1 MDQDNPLLSHPFFSE
16 PVVNPERAREA
27 PPLDERVSALNEPLP
42 EPLTGRE
49 TLKDVGQAALAGA
62 AKGAA
67 GVAIGGPGSIG
78 STVSD
83 VLNLGKGAGAYL
95 GEKLDILSPEERAK
109 MAAEPVISG
118 QTPEEKAGLVD
129 PITGW
134 PTYKAVTESFKPMA
148 KAAGAEALA
157 YEPKSPQ
164 GKIAETAAEFA
175 TQGAPGAVRTL
186 PGRLTTGAASGAG
199 SELAARSA
207 QGDEEA
213 YNRAVGALAG
223 AGIGAVGAGVA
234 GSIVKATKALAMPE
248 SVGAKGLAEAYAAD
262 LRRGNAAMTP
272 EQVAAAQAR
281 GVEISFADMGG
292 PEVKKV
298 LGRAAESTA
307 ANQELAAARNEFVN
321 ERKRQSG
328 ARLSGDITSQFGGN
342 LDAPAL
348 QQLQEQSGKLI
359 RDQVYGV
366 ARSAP
371 EAQAINQANFSSLLD
386 RPTFQDAMKRA
397 EKTAVD
403 APDFNIKPPQ
413 TIPGTPG
420 TEQTF
425 QQTPR
430 GLVEVPGTPTIPD
443 RVVPGNLSYWDQ
455 VQRELRSMSEV
466 EARRGDN
473 TAKATIDAMREDLL
487 KKLDKVPGYKDARGT
502 AFETFQAASAPEAGA
517 KFFANMDAFKRSDLR
532 QAFEKMNP
540 EQKELFAAGFA
551 SKLNEVAAGGNVSGL
566 AKKFTTD
573 NNFKERALAVL
584 GPERYAKIQGS
595 VMSEDLLS
603 KIKELRFIEQGS
615 GIRQA
620 IGAGAGATG
629 DLGLEALVS
638 GIHGMSPDVA
648 MKAAIGAAIGAA
660 GQTVLSATEKRIAST
675 ILPLAVSTDPKDTAR
690 LGMLAM
696 RSPAVGDILNK
707 FSTAITNT
715 ITAAQE
721 RTSSREGRAT
731 GGAVNLMALS
741 KAAKKHVTQSTEGL
755 LDEDDSTVTRA
766 LEVANK
772 HI

>member
-1 MDQDNPLLSHPFFSE
+1 MEQDNPLLEHPFFSE
-16 PVVNPERAREA
+16 PVIDPNRARQALTLE
-27 PPLDERVSALNEPLP
+27 DRVSSLNEPLP
-42 EPLTGRE
+42 EPLTGKE
-49 TLKDVGQAALAGA
+49 VLKDVGQSALTGL

-78 STVSD
+78 STASD
-83 VLNLGKGAGAYL
+83 VLNLVKGAGAYL
-95 GEKLDILSPEERAK
+95 GEKMDIISPEERQR

-148 KAAGAEALA
+148 KAAGVEMLA
-157 YEPKSPQ
+157 HEPQSPQ

-175 TQGAPGAVRTL
+175 TQGIPGALKTL
-186 PGRLTTGAASGAG
+186 PGRVVTGGSAGAG
-199 SELAARSA
+199 SELLAQSA
-207 QGDEEA
+207 QGDDEA

-223 AGIGAVGAGVA
+223 AGIGAVGSGIA
-234 GSIVKATKALAMPE
+234 GSIVKAAKALAMPE
-248 SVGAKGLAEAYAAD
+248 AVGAKSLADAYAAD
-262 LRRGNAAMTP
+262 LRRGAAMTP
-272 EQVAAAQAR
+272 EQVAEAQAR
-281 GVEISFADMGG
+281 GVEVSFADMGG
-292 PEVKKV
+292 PEVKAL

-307 ANQELAAARNEFVN
+307 ANQELASARNEFVN
-321 ERKRQSG
+321 ERRRQSG
-328 ARLSGDITSQFGGN
+328 ARLSNDITGQFGGN

-348 QQLQEQSGKLI
+348 QQLQEESGKLI
-359 RDQVYGV
+359 RNQVYGV
-366 ARSAP
+366 ARAAP
-371 EAQAINQANFSSLLD
+371 EAQAINQANFSGLLD

-403 APDFNIKPPQ
+403 APDFKIKPPQ
-413 TIPGTPG
+413 TIAGTPG

-430 GLVEVPGTPTIPD
+430 GLVEVPATQAVPD

-455 VQRELRSMSEV
+455 VQRELKSMSEI

-473 TAKATIDAMREDLL
+473 TAKATIDGMREDLL
-487 KKLDKVPGYKDARGT
+487 KTLDKVPGYKDARGT

-517 KFFANMDAFKRSDLR
+517 KFFANMDDFKRSDLR
-532 QAFEKMNP
+532 QAFNQMNP

-551 SKLNEVAAGGNVSGL
+551 SKLNEAAAGGDVAGL
-566 AKKFTTD
+566 AKKFTKD
-573 NNFKERALAVL
+573 GNFQERALAVL

-595 VMSEDLLS
+595 VLSEDMLS
-603 KIKELRFIEQGS
+603 KIKELKFIQQSSGLGS
-615 GIRQA
+615 A
-620 IGAGAGATG
+620 MSAGATG
-629 DLGLEALVS
+629 AVGLDALVS
-638 GIHGMSPDVA
+638 GIHGMSPDMAV
-648 MKAAIGAAIGAA
+648 KAAVGAVVGAA

-690 LGMLAM
+690 LGQLAM

-707 FSTAITNT
+707 FSTAISNT
-715 ITAAQE
+715 ISAAQ
-721 RTSSREGRAT
+721 SHPSPREGRAT

-741 KAAKKHVTQSTEGL
+741 KAAKKHVTRSTEDL
-755 LDEDDSTVTRA
+755 LNVDDSTVARA

>member
-1 MDQDNPLLSHPFFSE
+1 MDQDNPLLAHPFFSE
-16 PVVNPERAREA
+16 PVIDPNRARQA
-27 PPLDERVSALNEPLP
+27 PALEDRVSALNEPLP
-42 EPLTGRE
+42 DPLTGKE
-49 TLKDVGQAALAGA
+49 VLKDVGQSALTGL
-62 AKGAA
+62 AKGAS
-67 GVAIGGPGSIG
+67 GVIGGGLGSIG

-95 GEKLDILSPEERAK
+95 GEKMDIISPEERTR

-118 QTPEEKAGLVD
+118 QTPEQREGFID
-129 PITGW
+129 PITGLA
-134 PTYKAVTESFKPMA
+134 TYKGVQKIFKPAMQA
-148 KAAGAEALA
+148 IGADFLTH
-157 YEPKSPQ
+157 EPKSPQ

-175 TQGAPGAVRTL
+175 VQGAPGALRTL
-186 PGRLTTGAASGAG
+186 PGRLVVGGTSGAG
-199 SELAARSA
+199 SELAAQSS
-207 QGDEEA
+207 QGDEET
-213 YNRAVGALAG
+213 YNRVVGALAG
-223 AGIGAVGAGVA
+223 AGVGAVGSGVA
-234 GSIVKATKALAMPE
+234 GSIVRAAKALAMPE
-248 SVGAKGLAEAYAAD
+248 AVGAKGLAEAYAAD
-262 LRRGNAAMTP
+262 LRRGAAAMTP

-281 GVEISFADMGG
+281 GVDISFADMGG
-292 PEVKKV
+292 PEVKKL
-298 LGRAAESTA
+298 LGRAAESSA

-328 ARLSGDITSQFGGN
+328 ARLSGDITGQFGGN

-366 ARSAP
+366 ARAAP
-371 EAQAINQANFSSLLD
+371 EAQAINQTSFSGLLD
-386 RPTFQDAMKRA
+386 RPTFQEAMKRA

-403 APDFNIKPPQ
+403 APNFGIKPPQ
-413 TIPGTPG
+413 TITGTPG
-420 TEQTF
+420 TEQVF

-430 GLVEVPGTPTIPD
+430 GIVEVPAVPAIPD
-443 RVVPGNLSYWDQ
+443 RIVPGNLSYWDQ
-455 VQRELRSMSEV
+455 VQRELRSMSEI

-473 TAKATIDAMREDLL
+473 TAKATIDAMRDDLL

-517 KFFANMDAFKRSDLR
+517 KFFSNMNAFKRSEIK
-532 QAFEKMNP
+532 QAFDKMNP

-595 VMSEDLLS
+595 VMSEDILS
-603 KIKELRFIEQGS
+603 KVKELAFIQKSSSLVPGLS
-615 GIRQA
+615 
-620 IGAGAGATG
+620 AGATG
-629 DLGLEALVS
+629 AVGLDALVN
-638 GIHGMSPDVA
+638 GIQLMGPDMA
-648 MKAAIGAAIGAA
+648 IKAAIGAVVGAA
-660 GQTVLSATEKRIAST
+660 GQTVLSATERRIAST

-707 FSTAITNT
+707 FSTAISNT
-715 ITAAQE
+715 ITAASG
-721 RTSSREGRAT
+721 SSAPREARAT

-741 KAAKKHVTQSTEGL
+741 KAAKKHVTRSTEDL
-755 LDEDDSTVTRA
+755 LNESDDTVARA

>member
-1 MDQDNPLLSHPFFSE
+1 MDQDNPLLTHPFFSE
-16 PVVNPERAREA
+16 PVIDPSRAPQA
-27 PPLDERVSALNEPLP
+27 PALEDRVSFLNEPLP
-42 EPLTGRE
+42 EPLTGKE
-49 TLKDVGQAALAGA
+49 VLKDVGQSALTGA

-67 GVAIGGPGSIG
+67 GVAIGGPGSVG

-95 GEKLDILSPEERAK
+95 GEKMDIISPEERQR

-118 QTPEEKAGLVD
+118 QTPEERAGLRD

-134 PTYKAVTESFKPMA
+134 PTYKAVTETFKPMA
-148 KAAGAEALA
+148 KAAGAEMLA
-157 YEPKSPQ
+157 HEPQSPQ
-164 GKIAETAAEFA
+164 GKIAETAVEFA
-175 TQGAPGAVRTL
+175 TQGIPGALKTL
-186 PGRLTTGAASGAG
+186 PGRVVTGGAAGAG
-199 SELAARSA
+199 SELLAQSA
-207 QGDEEA
+207 QGDDEA

-223 AGIGAVGAGVA
+223 AGIGAVGSGIA
-234 GSIVKATKALAMPE
+234 GSIVKAAKALAMPE
-248 SVGAKGLAEAYAAD
+248 AVGAKGLAEAYAAD
-262 LRRGNAAMTP
+262 LRRGAAAMTP

-281 GVEISFADMGG
+281 GVEISFVDMGG
-292 PEVKKV
+292 PEVKAL

-328 ARLSGDITSQFGGN
+328 TRLSNDITGQFGGN
-342 LDAPAL
+342 LDADAIT
-348 QQLQEQSGKLI
+348 QLQEKSGKLL
-359 RDQVYGV
+359 RDQVYNV

-371 EAQAINQANFSSLLD
+371 EAQAINQANFSGLLD

-403 APDFNIKPPQ
+403 APDFNIKSPQ
-413 TIPGTPG
+413 TIMGMPG
-420 TEQTF
+420 TEQKF

-430 GLVEVPGTPTIPD
+430 GIVEVPATPAIPD
-443 RVVPGNLSYWDQ
+443 RIVPGNLNYWDQ
-455 VQRELRSMSEV
+455 VQRELRSMSEI

-473 TAKATIDAMREDLL
+473 AAKATIDSMREDLL
-487 KKLDKVPGYKDARGT
+487 KTLDKVPGYKDARGT

-517 KFFANMDAFKRSDLR
+517 KFFTNMDQFKRGDLR
-532 QAFEKMNP
+532 RAFNQMNP

-551 SKLNEVAAGGNVSGL
+551 SKLNEAAAGGDVSGL
-566 AKKFTTD
+566 AKKFTMD
-573 NNFKERALAVL
+573 NNFKDRALAVL

-595 VMSEDLLS
+595 VLSEDMLS

-620 IGAGAGATG
+620 ISAGATG
-629 DLGLEALVS
+629 ATGALGLDALVS
-638 GIHGMSPDVA
+638 GIHGMSPDMAV
-648 MKAAIGAAIGAA
+648 KAAVGAVVGAA

-707 FSTAITNT
+707 FSTAISNT
-715 ITAAQE
+715 ISAANNPGN
-721 RTSSREGRAT
+721 RPTRAT

-741 KAAKKHVTQSTEGL
+741 KAAKKRVTQSTEGL
-755 LDEDDSTVTRA
+755 LDEDDSTVARA
-766 LEVANK
+766 LEVANQ

>member
-1 MDQDNPLLSHPFFSE
+1 MEQDNPLLAHPFFSE
-16 PVVNPERAREA
+16 PVIDPNRARQGPSLE
-27 PPLDERVSALNEPLP
+27 DRVSALDAPIP
-42 EPLTGRE
+42 DPLTGKE
-49 TLKDVGQAALAGA
+49 VLKDVGQSALTGL

-67 GVAIGGPGSIG
+67 GVAIGAPGSIG

-95 GEKLDILSPEERAK
+95 GEKLDIISPEERQR

-118 QTPEEKAGLVD
+118 QTPEEKAGLRD

-148 KAAGAEALA
+148 KAAGAEMLA
-157 YEPKSPQ
+157 HEPQSPQ

-175 TQGAPGAVRTL
+175 TQGIPGALKTL
-186 PGRLTTGAASGAG
+186 PGRVVTGGAAGAG
-199 SELAARSA
+199 SELLAQSA
-207 QGDEEA
+207 QGDDEA

-223 AGIGAVGAGVA
+223 AGIGAVGSGIA
-234 GSIVKATKALAMPE
+234 GSIVKAAKALAMPE
-248 SVGAKGLAEAYAAD
+248 AVGAKGLAEAYAAD
-262 LRRGNAAMTP
+262 LRRGKAAMTP
-272 EQVAAAQAR
+272 EQVAEAQAR

-292 PEVKKV
+292 PEVKAL

-307 ANQELAAARNEFVN
+307 ANQELASARNAFVK
-321 ERKRQSG
+321 ERAAQSG
-328 ARLSGDITSQFGGN
+328 ARLSGDITREFGGN

-366 ARSAP
+366 ARSSP
-371 EAQAINQANFSSLLD
+371 QAQAINQANFSGLLD

-403 APDFNIKPPQ
+403 APNFDIRPPQ
-413 TIPGTPG
+413 TIPGVAG
-420 TEQTF
+420 TEQRF
-425 QQTPR
+425 EQTAR
-430 GLVEVPGTPTIPD
+430 GLVEVPATPAIPD
-443 RVVPGNLSYWDQ
+443 RIVPGNLSYWDQ
-455 VQRELRSMSEV
+455 VQRELKSMSEI

-487 KKLDKVPGYKDARGT
+487 KTLDKVPGYKDARGT

-517 KFFANMDAFKRSDLR
+517 KFFANMDNFKRSDLR
-532 QAFEKMNP
+532 QAFNKMNP

-551 SKLNEVAAGGNVSGL
+551 SKLNEAAAGGNVGSL
-566 AKKFTTD
+566 TKKFTTD
-573 NNFKERALAVL
+573 KNFQERALAVL

-595 VMSEDLLS
+595 VLSEDLLS
-603 KIKELRFIEQGS
+603 KIKELSFIQQSSSLAPGMS
-615 GIRQA
+615 
-620 IGAGAGATG
+620 AGATTA
-629 DLGLEALVS
+629 LGLDALMS
-638 GIHGMSPDVA
+638 GIHGMTPDMA
-648 MKAAIGAAIGAA
+648 AKAAVGAVVGAA
-660 GQTVLSATEKRIAST
+660 GQTIMSATEKRIAST
-675 ILPLAVSTDPKDTAR
+675 ILPLAVSTNPEDTAR

-715 ITAAQE
+715 ISAANNFGN
-721 RTSSREGRAT
+721 RPTRAT

-741 KAAKKHVTQSTEGL
+741 KAAKKHVTRSTEDL
-755 LDEDDSTVTRA
+755 LNESDDTVARA